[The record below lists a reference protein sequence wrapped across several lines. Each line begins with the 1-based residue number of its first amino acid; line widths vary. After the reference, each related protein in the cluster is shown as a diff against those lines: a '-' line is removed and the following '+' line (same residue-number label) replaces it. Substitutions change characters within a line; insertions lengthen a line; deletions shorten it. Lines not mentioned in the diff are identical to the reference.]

1 MSFKKGLF
9 LLLEQGCQIACIN
22 SAKFKVIFQQFLI
35 SPGQVF
41 ASLPKTVRGA
51 PTLLKGDP
59 KGKNF
64 LYTNGKSVFIR
75 DIEVSWVYF
84 PCISD
89 LIESTVSLLLPR
101 ATEYASHE
109 IWLASNSV
117 TGRIL

>member
-22 SAKFKVIFQQFLI
+22 PAKFKVIFQQFLI
-35 SPGQVF
+35 SPGQIF

-75 DIEVSWVYF
+75 DIEVS
-84 PCISD
+84 
-89 LIESTVSLLLPR
+89 
-101 ATEYASHE
+101 
-109 IWLASNSV
+109 
-117 TGRIL
+117 